1 MQRAQAKHAKIL
13 FHRLHDQAS
22 TSNSNYLRYIQN
34 RTNNTSASFN
44 GSISENK
51 NIPEHSEYAHLSGGR
66 RWELRAG
73 AMARLASGSVVL
85 NTDEDNAILGTVVC
99 KYTQKFL
106 NEEEILE
113 EIEENERLELNKNK
127 EVDEEFEES
136 EILEKNESE
145 YGIGEITTDQINE
158 KKIEKN
164 KKVENDS
171 NLTGLPL
178 TVDFRPSS
186 SALGRIPMNY
196 FRRDM
201 YNNDQDVAFSR
212 VIDRSIR
219 PTIPENFPHK
229 TQIVCKPLAL
239 DTETGDAVIMGI
251 NVASAALAVSPVP
264 QNCLVAAARIGIIDE
279 KIIVN
284 PSHEQL
290 KHSSLDVVLT
300 GTSIGKKSKGNNDY
314 VIMVEMEGKEVEAE
328 KFVQCIQQGFDEIR
342 LTQGAIERLAKVVG
356 QEKYKTSPN
365 EFSADLLEKVSV
377 CEGAIEAILKEHSHS
392 KSSRGE
398 AIENIFQGWRLL
410 MDRQSQTYS
419 EQILRNVFG
428 DITKKVHRN
437 ILLETGT
444 RIDGRKS
451 DQFRPIKC
459 KVNLYRKLHGSAI
472 FQRGQS
478 QVFSTVTFDSPQAAF
493 HPDAIAQLLG
503 AQRKKSFMLHYEFP
517 QFATNEIEKPGG
529 SSDRREIG
537 HGLLAEKSLRNL
549 VPEDFPYTIRLA
561 CQVLES
567 NGSTSMASVCAGSMA
582 LFDAGVPLLSNHVA
596 GLALG
601 LITEKSENAQ
611 INNEIDKNES
621 GSNSPKNR
629 FPNKYL
635 LLTDLAGFEDF
646 AGDMDFKIAGTSK
659 GFTAMQMDLK
669 ICGIPLKVFRE
680 ALKRG
685 QSGIEHVLSLMRA
698 EIPEPRPEMKSSV
711 PIIELMQLPIYKR
724 PILFRSG
731 AYNAK
736 LIEAETGVKVSS
748 EDDANIQLF
757 APNPESLD
765 KAKLMIEK
773 LMVEQQEE
781 QYQFGAFYK
790 AEIVRILEG
799 GIHVSLKE
807 GGRHIWIRNS
817 DLSSAPSRQ
826 NAQALGFEVGHKLT
840 VQYFGRDQHT
850 GQHRLTRKTLQ
861 MFDPPVQNLFKEKQ
875 PLNEKSL
882 NEKIQKETKSKNIR
896 GK

>member
-1 MQRAQAKHAKIL
+1 MKEEYNKSKKQNLIGRYINMQRMIYNLIQVERQYWQMYDIPTQAISETPFDYVIRISELIDERNIKSN
-13 FHRLHDQAS
+13 S
-22 TSNSNYLRYIQN
+22 TSFTKNGGTIKQLLGASISIAERTKEVSICNLLRAKSLEDLNEIYAQLSIELYKIINKYLGLRLAIHELSKAYKHTRYYP
-34 RTNNTSASFN
+34 
-44 GSISENK
+44 ISENK
-51 NIPEHSEYAHLSGGR
+51 NISEHSEYAHLSGGR
-66 RWELRAG
+66 RWEFRAG

-127 EVDEEFEES
+127 E
-136 EILEKNESE
+136 
-145 YGIGEITTDQINE
+145 
-158 KKIEKN
+158 
-164 KKVENDS
+164 

-264 QNCLVAAARIGIIDE
+264 QNCLFAAARIGIIDE

-300 GTSIGKKSKGNNDY
+300 
-314 VIMVEMEGKEVEAE
+314 
-328 KFVQCIQQGFDEIR
+328 VQCIQQGFDEIR

-410 MDRQSQTYS
+410 MDRQSRTYS
-419 EQILRNVFG
+419 EQILRVVFG

-437 ILLETGT
+437 ILLETGI

-459 KVNLYRKLHGSAI
+459 KVNLYRKLHGSAL

-517 QFATNEIEKPGG
+517 QFATNEIEKPGA

-537 HGLLAEKSLRNL
+537 HGLLAEKALRNL

-582 LFDAGVPLLSNHVA
+582 LFDAGVPF
-596 GLALG
+596 
-601 LITEKSENAQ
+601 
-611 INNEIDKNES
+611 
-621 GSNSPKNR
+621 NSPKNK

-882 NEKIQKETKSKNIR
+882 NDKIQKETKS
-896 GK
+896 

>member
-34 RTNNTSASFN
+34 RKNNTCTSFN
-44 GSISENK
+44 GSVIDNK
-51 NIPEHSEYAHLSGGR
+51 NISEHSEYAHLSGGR
-66 RWELRAG
+66 RWEFRAG
-73 AMARLASGSVVL
+73 SMARLASGSV
-85 NTDEDNAILGTVVC
+85 ILGTVVC

-113 EIEENERLELNKNK
+113 EIEENERLELNKNN
-127 EVDEEFEES
+127 EVDEEFEEE
-136 EILEKNESE
+136 EILERKESE

-164 KKVENDS
+164 KKIENDS
-171 NLTGLPL
+171 NFSGLPL

-264 QNCLVAAARIGIIDE
+264 QNCLVAAARVGIIDE

-290 KHSSLDVVLT
+290 KHSSLDLVLT
-300 GTSIGKKSKGNNDY
+300 GTAIGKKSKGNNDY

-356 QEKYKTSPN
+356 HEKYKTSLN
-365 EFSADLLEKVSV
+365 EFPADLLEKVS
-377 CEGAIEAILKEHSHS
+377 
-392 KSSRGE
+392 
-398 AIENIFQGWRLL
+398 IFQGWRLL

-419 EQILRNVFG
+419 EQILRTVFG

-437 ILLETGT
+437 ILLETGI

-517 QFATNEIEKPGG
+517 QFATNEIEKPGA

-537 HGLLAEKSLRNL
+537 HGLLAEKALRNL

-582 LFDAGVPLLSNHVA
+582 LFDAGVPLLSNLVA

-601 LITEKSENAQ
+601 LITEKSEDAQ
-611 INNEIDKNES
+611 FNNEINKNES
-621 GSNSPKNR
+621 VSNSPKNK

-669 ICGIPLKVFRE
+669 ILFRE

-685 QSGIEHVLSLMRA
+685 QSGIEHVLALMRA

-826 NAQALGFEVGHKLT
+826 NAQALGYEVGHKLT

-882 NEKIQKETKSKNIR
+882 NEKIQKETKS
-896 GK
+896 

>member
-1 MQRAQAKHAKIL
+1 
-13 FHRLHDQAS
+13 
-22 TSNSNYLRYIQN
+22 
-34 RTNNTSASFN
+34 
-44 GSISENK
+44 
-51 NIPEHSEYAHLSGGR
+51 
-66 RWELRAG
+66 
-73 AMARLASGSVVL
+73 MARLASGSV
-85 NTDEDNAILGTVVC
+85 ILGTVVC

-113 EIEENERLELNKNK
+113 EIEENERLESNKNK
-127 EVDEEFEES
+127 EGDEEFEEG

-158 KKIEKN
+158 KRIEKN
-164 KKVENDS
+164 KKIENDS
-171 NLTGLPL
+171 NFSGLPL

-229 TQIVCKPLAL
+229 TQ
-239 DTETGDAVIMGI
+239 TGDAVIMGI

-264 QNCLVAAARIGIIDE
+264 QNCLVAAARVGIIDE

-290 KHSSLDVVLT
+290 KHSSLDLVLT
-300 GTSIGKKSKGNNDY
+300 GTAIGKKSKGNNEY

-356 QEKYKTSPN
+356 HEKYKTSLN
-365 EFSADLLEKVSV
+365 EFPADLLEKVSV

-419 EQILRNVFG
+419 EQILRTVFG

-437 ILLETGT
+437 ILLETGI

-517 QFATNEIEKPGG
+517 QFATNEIEKPGA

-537 HGLLAEKSLRNL
+537 HGLLAEKALRNL

-582 LFDAGVPLLSNHVA
+582 LFDAGVPLLSNLVA

-601 LITEKSENAQ
+601 LITEKSEDAQ
-611 INNEIDKNES
+611 FNNEINKNES
-621 GSNSPKNR
+621 GSNSPKNK

-669 ICGIPLKVFRE
+669 ICGIPLK
-680 ALKRG
+680 
-685 QSGIEHVLSLMRA
+685 
-698 EIPEPRPEMKSSV
+698 PEMKSSV

-817 DLSSAPSRQ
+817 DLSSAPSKQ
-826 NAQALGFEVGHKLT
+826 NAQALGFEVGQKLT

-882 NEKIQKETKSKNIR
+882 NDKIQKETKS
-896 GK
+896 

>member
-1 MQRAQAKHAKIL
+1 M
-13 FHRLHDQAS
+13 
-22 TSNSNYLRYIQN
+22 RYFQN
-34 RTNNTSASFN
+34 RTNSGTSFIESV
-44 GSISENK
+44 GDNK
-51 NIPEHSEYAHLSGGR
+51 NISEHSEYAHLSGGR
-66 RWELRAG
+66 RWEFRAG

-85 NTDEDNAILGTVVC
+85 STDEDNAILGTVVC
-99 KYTQKFL
+99 KYTQKIL
-106 NEEEILE
+106 NEEEIIK
-113 EIEENERLELNKNK
+113 EIEENERLESSKNN
-127 EVDEEFEES
+127 EVEEEFEED
-136 EILEKNESE
+136 ETKDKYQDE
-145 YGIGEITTDQINE
+145 YGIGEESSTKSTK
-158 KKIEKN
+158 KKIEY
-164 KKVENDS
+164 KKIENDS

-178 TVDFRPSS
+178 TVDFRQSS

-201 YNNDQDVAFSR
+201 YNSDQDVAFSR

-219 PTIPENFPHK
+219 PTVPENFPFK

-239 DTETGDAVIMGI
+239 DTETGDAVVMGI
-251 NVASAALAVSPVP
+251 NVASAALTVSPVP
-264 QNCLVAAARIGIIDE
+264 QNCLVAAARVGIIDE
-279 KIIVN
+279 KIVVN

-290 KHSSLDVVLT
+290 KHSSLDLVLA
-300 GTSIGKKSKGNNDY
+300 GTAIGKKGKGNNDY
-314 VIMVEMEGKEVEAE
+314 VIMVEMEGKEVEAD

-342 LTQGAIERLAKVVG
+342 ITQGAIERLAKAVG
-356 QEKYKTSPN
+356 HEKYKTSST
-365 EFSADLLEKVSV
+365 EFSPDLNEKVSV
-377 CEGAIEAILKEHSHS
+377 CEGAIEAILKEHSHN

-410 MDRQSQTYS
+410 MDRQPQTYS
-419 EQILRNVFG
+419 EPILRAAFAK
-428 DITKKVHRN
+428 ITKKVHRN
-437 ILLETGT
+437 ILLSTGF

-459 KVNLYRKLHGSAI
+459 KVDLYRKLHGSAL

-478 QVFSTVTFDSPQAAF
+478 QVLSTVTFDSPQAAF

-517 QFATNEIEKPGG
+517 QFATNEIDGAYAG
-529 SSDRREIG
+529 SNRREIG
-537 HGLLAEKSLRNL
+537 HGLLAEKALRH
-549 VPEDFPYTIRLA
+549 VIPEDFPYTIRLA

-582 LFDAGVPLLSNHVA
+582 LFDSGVPLLANHVA

-601 LITEKSENAQ
+601 LITEKSEDEGS
-611 INNEIDKNES
+611 NELKNEK
-621 GSNSPKNR
+621 GSDSHKNR

-646 AGDMDFKIAGTSK
+646 SGDMDFKIAGTSR

-685 QSGIEHVLSLMRA
+685 QSGIEHVLALMRA
-698 EIPEPRPEMKSSV
+698 EIPEPRPEMKNSV
-711 PIIELMQLPIYKR
+711 PIIELMQLPAYKR

-757 APNPESLD
+757 APNPESLN

-773 LMVEQQEE
+773 LMLEQQDE

-790 AEIVRILEG
+790 AEIIRILEG
-799 GIHVSLKE
+799 GIHVSLKD

-817 DLSSAPSRQ
+817 DLSAAPGRK
-826 NAQALGFEVGHKLT
+826 NAHSLGFEVGQKLT

-861 MFDPPVQNLFKEKQ
+861 MLDPPVQNLFSITEKHS
-875 PLNEKSL
+875 LNEKSP
-882 NEKIQKETKSKNIR
+882 NDKIQQETK
-896 GK
+896 G